1 MEQETHA
8 AQYQEKGEYPFI
20 EKVFISIFLIPLL
33 VFSIVFPLTSLA
45 DVIQTGRREMVLGI
59 LGTICIGPFYAV
71 IPYLIFRTQR
81 GLLRIYVIQ
90 IDKDRD
96 TLVLR
101 STFFDK
107 IDQTFEHKLSEV
119 KKVKMSIAEDTGDGR
134 GSGGS
139 SGIWIQGSTLW
150 GEDWELEITVF
161 HKNSKEKGWRN
172 KFQDTV
178 QRFVTVLGVEEDP
191 EQILAS

>member
-20 EKVFISIFLIPLL
+20 EKVFISIFLVPLL
-33 VFSIVFPLTSLA
+33 VFSIVFPLTSIA

-59 LGTICIGPFYAV
+59 LGTICIGPFYAI
-71 IPYLIFRTQR
+71 IPYLFFTTQR
-81 GLLRIYVIQ
+81 GLLRKYVIQ

-96 TLVLR
+96 TLELQ
-101 STFFDK
+101 SIFFGK

-119 KKVKMSIAEDTGDGR
+119 KKVKMSNVQDTDGE
-134 GSGGS
+134 GS
-139 SGIWIQGSTLW
+139 SSRIWIQGSTLW

-161 HKNSKEKGWRN
+161 YNNSKERGWKN
-172 KFQDTV
+172 KFQDTA
-178 QRFVTVLGVEEDP
+178 QRFAAVLGVEEDS
-191 EQILAS
+191 EKIRT